1 MRSSEVGLSHPTFAY
16 QVLVKVWKEILGA
29 IHMTSSELLKWDIH
43 ELDRGRMA
51 QSRGMEVG
59 SKICLRT
66 MRRTVFSI
74 PLLQGVTG

>member
-1 MRSSEVGLSHPTFAY
+1 MGLSHPTFAY

-29 IHMTSSELLKWDIH
+29 IHMTSSELSKWDIH

-66 MRRTVFSI
+66 MHRTVFSI